1 MWQSCLGLI
10 RDLVEP
16 AEMPK
21 RAAVVQAD
29 DFHRNA
35 VVARLTGKTQT
46 TAGTHK
52 EIDLSP
58 GAFAAA
64 SRRSVA
70 DHVGLHRQL

>member
-1 MWQSCLGLI
+1 LWQSCLGLI
-10 RDLVEP
+10 RVLIEP

-29 DFHRNA
+29 DFYGNA

-58 GAFAAA
+58 SGFAAA

-70 DHVGLHRQL
+70 DHVGLHRQR